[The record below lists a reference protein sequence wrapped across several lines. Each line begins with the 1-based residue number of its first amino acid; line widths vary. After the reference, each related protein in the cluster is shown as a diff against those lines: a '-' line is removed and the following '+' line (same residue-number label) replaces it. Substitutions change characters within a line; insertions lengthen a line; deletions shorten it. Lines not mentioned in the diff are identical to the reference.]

1 MAIRLSDHQLR
12 RIRDHARRD
21 YPYECCGIMIG
32 RTENDDKLVEGL
44 RPIKNVHEEGHE
56 RRYSISPEDMF
67 RVEREAR
74 QLGLSVIG
82 FYHSHPDHPA
92 RPSEYDRVHAWP
104 WYSFIIVSVMSG
116 RAVKT
121 TSWVLDDDRSKFA
134 EERIVNGRDGRLEG
148 EQR

>member
-1 MAIRLSDHQLR
+1 MAIRLSEYQLR

-32 RTENDDKLVEGL
+32 KPSNGDKIVSAL
-44 RPIKNVHEEGHE
+44 RPLKNVHEEGHE

-67 RVEREAR
+67 KVEREAR
-74 QLGLSVIG
+74 QLGLSVVG

-121 TSWVLDDDRSKFA
+121 TSWVLEEDRSKFN
-134 EERIVNGRDGRLEG
+134 EERIETSPSGDAEG
-148 EQR
+148 E